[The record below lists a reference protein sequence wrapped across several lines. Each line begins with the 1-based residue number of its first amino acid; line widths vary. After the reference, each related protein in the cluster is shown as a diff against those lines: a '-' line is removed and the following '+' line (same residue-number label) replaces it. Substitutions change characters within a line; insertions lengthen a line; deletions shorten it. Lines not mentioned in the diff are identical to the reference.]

1 MKLTAY
7 RTTPGMDVQIRVAG
21 RDRDWMDATN
31 QRYAYRCLPLVI
43 GNQCGWEILSSH
55 DVQASWNGGGRLGDL
70 VVAHAGGPPPYI
82 GMSHFGGGV
91 LTFSIPYLF
100 RTPPGWQLMARGPTN
115 CAKDGIAALD
125 AIIETDW
132 AISTF
137 TMNWRFTRP
146 GTVTFA
152 RGEPICL
159 IMPVQSAPLEQF
171 EAEFAA
177 FDSNPELKQQFEA
190 WSRSRREFNK
200 DLKTPGSEA
209 REAGWQKDYVQQ
221 AERSKLKLRPFRES
235 GDSA

>member
-21 RDRDWMDATN
+21 RDRDWMDATD

-43 GNQCGWEILSSH
+43 GNQCGWEILCSH
-55 DVQASWNGGGRLGDL
+55 EVRASWNGGGK
-70 VVAHAGGPPPYI
+70 VADIKVEHRGGPAPFI
-82 GMSHFGGGV
+82 ALSHFGHGV

-115 CAKDGIAALD
+115 RAKDGIAALD

-146 GTVTFA
+146 GTVEFT

-159 IMPVQSAPLEQF
+159 IMPVQSATLETF
-171 EAEFAA
+171 EAEFASLDA
-177 FDSNPELKQQFEA
+177 NPELQAQFQA
-190 WSRSRREFNK
+190 WSRSRLDFNK

-221 AERSKLKLRPFRES
+221 AERSKLKLKPFREPGS
-235 GDSA
+235 GA